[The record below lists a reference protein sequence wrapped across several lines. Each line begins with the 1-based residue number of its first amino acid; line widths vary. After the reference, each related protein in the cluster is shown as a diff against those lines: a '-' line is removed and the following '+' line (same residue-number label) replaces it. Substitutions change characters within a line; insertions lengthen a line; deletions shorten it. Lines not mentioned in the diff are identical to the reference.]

1 MKTRDYN
8 DKNRENCPLIQTKDS
23 LYIDTSNISEKMVLD
38 IAIKEVKKYLEL
50 TNIVNYS
57 DLIQQNYDL

>member
-8 DKNRENCPLIQTKDS
+8 DKNRENCPLIKTEDS

-38 IAIKEVKKYLEL
+38 IAIKEVKKK
-50 TNIVNYS
+50 I
-57 DLIQQNYDL
+57 DFI